1 MSNIWLNLLD
11 NIILINVVINVNKL
25 FNFKNK
31 FLLQK
36 VIKALTLYLNNK

>member
-31 FLLQK
+31 FLSQK
-36 VIKALTLYLNNK
+36 VIKALT

>member
-25 FNFKNK
+25 SNFKNK
-31 FLLQK
+31 FLLQQ
-36 VIKALTLYLNNK
+36 VIKTLT

>member
-1 MSNIWLNLLD
+1 MSNTWLNLLD
-11 NIILINVVINVNKL
+11 NIILVNVVINVNKL

-36 VIKALTLYLNNK
+36 VITAIT

>member
-36 VIKALTLYLNNK
+36 VIKALT